1 LEGSNPDFG
10 PLEDARM
17 NDTAA
22 PRSIRVTG
30 VLALAALLG
39 VGGCKSSSRPKPA
52 ETRSEA
58 KKEAPKDSIPSL
70 DNSTSCLVDM
80 MRNPTGPFHF
90 SMLRKDSDLPAP
102 FTSEADFTLETL
114 EGSTSSSSGN
124 EAHKI
129 RSVHS
134 DPNAWGVAVIILDAP
149 LPSASGAMR
158 LAQSTVTAA
167 GPDPAGGYD
176 TIKYV
181 FDTSRLSATDKL
193 TTKALLGV
201 QDYSIIGTAWITKD
215 TQCMVK
221 FTTDFEQHL
230 KDDTI
235 SKVHY
240 EGSITK
246 K

>member
-1 LEGSNPDFG
+1 
-10 PLEDARM
+10 M
-17 NDTAA
+17 NDKAA
-22 PRSIRVTG
+22 PKSLRVTG
-30 VLALAALLG
+30 VLTLAALLG
-39 VGGCKSSSRPKPA
+39 VWGCNSSPRSKP
-52 ETRSEA
+52 EKTRSEV

-102 FTSEADFTLETL
+102 FTSEADLTPETL
-114 EGSTSSSSGN
+114 EGSTSTSSGK
-124 EAHKI
+124 EVHKI
-129 RSVHS
+129 SSVHS
-134 DPNAWGVAVIILDAP
+134 DPHGWGVAVMVLVAP

-158 LAQSTVTAA
+158 MAQSTVTAVGA
-167 GPDPAGGYD
+167 DPAGGYD

-193 TTKALLGV
+193 ATKTLLGV
-201 QDYSIIGTAWITKD
+201 QDYSIAGTAWITKGN
-215 TQCMVK
+215 QCMVK

-230 KDDTI
+230 KDGTI

-240 EGSITK
+240 EGSATK